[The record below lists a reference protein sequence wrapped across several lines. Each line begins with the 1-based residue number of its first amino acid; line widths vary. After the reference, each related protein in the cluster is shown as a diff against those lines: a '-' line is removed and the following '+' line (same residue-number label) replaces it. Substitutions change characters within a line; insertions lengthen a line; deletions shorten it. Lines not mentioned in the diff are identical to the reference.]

1 MQPGVAGAFGGADDG
16 GDQHTGFGDQRAAWF
31 GAQLDRVGQVAVD
44 GLADAGAVLGQV
56 RYRVGVAGREP
67 AADVE
72 HTQRDPV
79 RLELPQDRRAPAGR
93 VLPGSW
99 VGHLGPTW

>member
-44 GLADAGAVLGQV
+44 G
-56 RYRVGVAGREP
+56 GRMQ
-67 AADVE
+67 ALYSARSG
-72 HTQRDPV
+72 T
-79 RLELPQDRRAPAGR
+79 
-93 VLPGSW
+93 GS
-99 VGHLGPTW
+99 V